1 MQISSLSFHNIIII
15 SVDNL
20 KRLEGVFIPGKPV
33 NCYVLH
39 GCNEL
44 HANLSPPN
52 GPKQRLGQFPQVP
65 RTRR

>member
-1 MQISSLSFHNIIII
+1 MQISSLSFHNIII
-15 SVDNL
+15 SVDDL

-52 GPKQRLGQFPQVP
+52 
-65 RTRR
+65 